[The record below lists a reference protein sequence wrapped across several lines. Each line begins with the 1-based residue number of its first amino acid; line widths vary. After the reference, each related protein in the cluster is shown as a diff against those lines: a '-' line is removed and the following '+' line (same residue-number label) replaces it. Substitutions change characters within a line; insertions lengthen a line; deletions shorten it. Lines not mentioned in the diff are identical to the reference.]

1 MKQIKILFAA
11 LAIIGSASAFS
22 TFSVNPEPI
31 PDLLEKNRTAARNVE
46 VTNERVT
53 TAFTAKFRQAEKI
66 TWKQVNEFYF
76 ANFEMKN
83 RQYAAAYT
91 GNGEMIAL
99 SRTLT
104 AEQLPL
110 VVVAALEERFEGYKM
125 PAEITE
131 IIMDGSTCYYLTLE
145 NAARFVQLKCS
156 AEGSITVNKK
166 IKKKILVGSV
176 S

>member
-1 MKQIKILFAA
+1 MKKVKILVAA
-11 LAIIGSASAFS
+11 LAIVVSASAFS
-22 TFSVNPEPI
+22 TVPVNPETI
-31 PDLLEKNRTAARNVE
+31 LSLLEKNRTAAPNVE
-46 VTNERVT
+46 VTNEKVT

-66 TWKQVNEFYF
+66 TWKQVQEFYF

-83 RQYAAAYT
+83 RQYAAAYNS
-91 GNGEMIAL
+91 NGEMIAL

-104 AEQLPL
+104 AEKLPL
-110 VVVAALEERFEGYKM
+110 AVITALEERFEGYKM

-131 IIMDGSTCYYLTLE
+131 IIMDGGTSYYLTLE
-145 NAARFVQLKCS
+145 NATRFVQLKCS